1 MKVEFVVPVLHF
13 EKDFHSVSLSQ
24 SSDFNGSN
32 TLCFVYRDR
41 YQALVRGRMKVV
53 QGSVPILTYLIL
65 TYLPG
70 MIYFLTEDERP
81 VSICLSS
88 SPCPPTVCRQT
99 R

>member
-1 MKVEFVVPVLHF
+1 MKVEFIVPVLHC
-13 EKDFHSVSLSQ
+13 EKDFRSVSLSQ
-24 SSDFNGSN
+24 SSNFNVSN
-32 TLCFVYRDR
+32 TLCFVYRDGHR
-41 YQALVRGRMKVV
+41 ALVQGRMKVV
-53 QGSVPILTYLIL
+53 QGSVLLTYLIL
-65 TYLPG
+65 THVPG